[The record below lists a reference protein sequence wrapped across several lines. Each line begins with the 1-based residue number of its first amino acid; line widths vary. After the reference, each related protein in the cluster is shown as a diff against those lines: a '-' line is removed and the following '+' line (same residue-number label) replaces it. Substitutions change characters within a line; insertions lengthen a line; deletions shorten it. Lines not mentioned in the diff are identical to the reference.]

1 MYFLYID
8 ILHTSTL
15 QVVLFEPSRVCVV
28 APLRG
33 STQELPWRLSVAVAR
48 AVMFL
53 YCLELR
59 TDLCND
65 GDRGVDPKEMGF

>member
-1 MYFLYID
+1 MR
-8 ILHTSTL
+8 
-15 QVVLFEPSRVCVV
+15 LFF
-28 APLRG
+28 

-59 TDLCND
+59 DRSPHR
-65 GDRGVDPKEMGF
+65 DRGVDQNEI